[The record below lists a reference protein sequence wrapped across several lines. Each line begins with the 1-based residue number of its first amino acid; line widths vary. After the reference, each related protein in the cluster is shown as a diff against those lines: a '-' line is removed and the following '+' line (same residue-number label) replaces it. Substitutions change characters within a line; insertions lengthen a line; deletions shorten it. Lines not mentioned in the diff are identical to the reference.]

1 MGHRPFGHSKLGS
14 TKPNNIGPHGIAR
27 PLEAVVQSQH
37 LSSVNNK
44 FCSEPHAII
53 GEFHMRPLQPV
64 RGTQDLL
71 PEAVRRH
78 RWVSETARAIAEL
91 YCFAEITTPI
101 FEYTEI
107 FSRPIGETSD
117 IVTKEMYTFVD
128 RGGDEVTLRPENTA
142 GVVRAVLSDG
152 LIQSAPLKFFYSG
165 PMFRYERPQKGRLRQ
180 FHQIGV
186 EIIGAAQPQ
195 ADIEVIALA
204 SRILDAL
211 GVRGRTVLE
220 LNTLGDPESRALYRD
235 ALCSYFS
242 GRISELSE
250 DSRRRLER
258 NPLRIFDSKEESDQ
272 RVSLEAPVFDDYL
285 SSYSRDFFARVR
297 DGLDW
302 LGIPYRTNPRLVR
315 GLDYYTHTAF
325 EFVTSDL
332 GAQGT
337 VIGGG
342 RYDGLIELMGGPAT
356 PGVGWAA
363 GIERIAMLIA
373 DPPAPTRPIALVP
386 IGMAGERAALRLA
399 EELRN
404 DGFAIDLGYSGN
416 LGRRLR
422 RANKIRARAAVL
434 IGEDEIERA
443 VVTLR
448 DLDTGTQTQVPITE
462 LSPRLANLM
471 S

>member
-1 MGHRPFGHSKLGS
+1 
-14 TKPNNIGPHGIAR
+14 
-27 PLEAVVQSQH
+27 
-37 LSSVNNK
+37 
-44 FCSEPHAII
+44 
-53 GEFHMRPLQPV
+53 MRPLQPV

-78 RWVSETARAIAEL
+78 RRVSATARALAEL
-91 YCFAEITTPI
+91 YCFAEIETPI

-128 RGGDEVTLRPENTA
+128 RGGDEITLRPENTA
-142 GVVRAVLSDG
+142 GVVRAVLSGG

-186 EIIGAAQPQ
+186 EIIGVAQPQ
-195 ADIEVIALA
+195 ADIEVIALG

-211 GVRGRTVLE
+211 GIRGRTVLE
-220 LNTLGDPESRALYRD
+220 LNTLGDPESRTLYRD
-235 ALCSYFS
+235 ALSSYFS
-242 GRISELSE
+242 RRVSELSE

-258 NPLRIFDSKEESDQ
+258 NPLRILDSKEECDQ
-272 RVSLEAPVFDDYL
+272 RVSLEAPVFDDYFNA
-285 SSYSRDFFARVR
+285 YSRDFFARVR
-297 DGLDW
+297 DGLDR
-302 LGIPYRTNPRLVR
+302 LSIPYRVNPRLVR

-325 EFVTSDL
+325 EFVTSGL

-342 RYDGLIELMGGPAT
+342 RYDGLVELMGGPAT

-363 GIERIAMLIA
+363 GIERLAMLIA
-373 DPPAPTRPIALVP
+373 EPPGPPRPIAVVP
-386 IGMAGERAALRLA
+386 IGQAAEPIALTLA
-399 EELRN
+399 EGLRN
-404 DGFAIDLGYSGN
+404 NGCAVDLGYSGN
-416 LGRRLR
+416 VARRMR
-422 RANKIRARAAVL
+422 RANRVNARAAVL
-434 IGEDEIERA
+434 IGENEISRN

-448 DLDTGTQTQVPITE
+448 DLDSGEQLEVPMDLNMSE
-462 LSPRLANLM
+462 LRARLANLV